1 MGKKTI
7 ARFTIDTATAVPA
20 GANSNIIFT
29 NATISTNA
37 IEYNSLAGQ
46 IYIKCPGVYMIYA
59 NFTPV
64 ATVVGKVN
72 IQMEENGIAVPGAN
86 SSTTLATVGDSGNLS
101 FDAVT
106 TVVGTKT
113 INTFATLTFVNTIAT
128 SYTVANVIIEKVA

>member
-7 ARFTIDTATAVPA
+7 ARFTIDTATAVSA
-20 GANSNIIFT
+20 GANSNITFT

-37 IEYNSLAGQ
+37 IEYNSITGQ

-72 IQMEENGIAVPGAN
+72 VVMEENGNVVPGA
-86 SSTTLATVGDSGNLS
+86 TATATLAAVGDAGNLS
-101 FDAVT
+101 FNAVT
-106 TVVGTKT
+106 SVVKT
-113 INTFATLTFVNTIAT
+113 NTAGYATITFVNTVAT
-128 SYTVANVIIEKVA
+128 SYTAANVIIEKVA

>member
-7 ARFTIDTATAVPA
+7 ARFTTDTSTAVA
-20 GANSNIIFT
+20 ASANSNITFT

-37 IEYNSLAGQ
+37 IEYNSITGQ

-72 IQMEENGIAVPGAN
+72 VVMQENGNVVPGATAT
-86 SSTTLATVGDSGNLS
+86 TTLAAIGDAGSLS
-101 FDAVT
+101 FNAVT
-106 TVVGTKT
+106 SVVKT
-113 INTFATLTFVNTIAT
+113 NTAGYATITFVNTIAT

>member
-7 ARFTIDTATAVPA
+7 ARFTIDSTNAIPA
-20 GANSNIIFT
+20 NANSNIIFT

-37 IEYNSLAGQ
+37 IKYNSITGQ
-46 IYIKCPGVYMIYA
+46 IYIKCPGVYMIYT

-72 IQMEENGIAVPGAN
+72 IQMLENGNTVPGAGA
-86 SSTTLATVGDSGNLS
+86 STTLAVVGDSGNLS
-101 FDAVT
+101 FNAVT
-106 TVVGTKT
+106 TVVGTKA
-113 INTFATLTFVNTIAT
+113 INTFATLTFMNTTAT